1 MQADYPDSISL
12 LQSVNA
18 YNLYSKLI
26 SQLNKDLRLAGIQ
39 IEASEFKS
47 PKELVSFLREN
58 IYRLLLEDFQ
68 GFLNLLYVADVKE
81 QQMARNS
88 EGDAVEMA
96 DTATFLILKRIWK
109 KVWYKEHFS

>member
-12 LQSVNA
+12 LQGVSA
-18 YNLYSKLI
+18 YNLYTKLI

-39 IEASEFKS
+39 IEVSESKT

-58 IYRLLLEDFQ
+58 IYRLLLEDFP

-81 QQMARNS
+81 QQIAQSS

-96 DTATFLILKRIWK
+96 DKATFLLLKRIWK